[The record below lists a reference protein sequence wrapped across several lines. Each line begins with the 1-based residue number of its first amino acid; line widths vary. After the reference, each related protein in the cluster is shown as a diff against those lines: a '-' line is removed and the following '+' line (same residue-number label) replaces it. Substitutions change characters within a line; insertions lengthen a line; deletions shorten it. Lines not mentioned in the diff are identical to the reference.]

1 MIQKL
6 SFLFAILGL
15 LFITACEDDEPAP
28 VDIVEPSISL
38 SDNGNVDGSI
48 VLPGDTLQVSI
59 QGMAGTNE
67 LAFVRFFENGE
78 RLPDFA
84 TRLFVND
91 SLSPTTQLNIA
102 PDSDNRQ
109 QLEIDIRI
117 LAAELGGNYNVEI
130 ELADEDNN
138 ASRVSFS
145 YFVRD
150 VETSEGVL
158 VNAAQADSTGGLILS
173 TGQGT
178 GDDDDDADII
188 DLGINS
194 DQPDAENWIQRIA
207 SIDTSIVKLAIFPSG
222 FDFDGVLTKARVSES
237 FDEGEEV
244 AETGLIEIGDV
255 FAVQRGE
262 AAYLLR
268 VSEVNISPNDNSDS
282 YSFEI
287 KQ

>member
-15 LFITACEDDEPAP
+15 LFIVACEDDEPAP

-38 SDNGNVDGSI
+38 SDVGNVDGSI
-48 VLPGDTLQVSI
+48 VLPGDTLRVSI

-67 LAFVRFFENGE
+67 LAFVRFFENEE
-78 RLPDFA
+78 RLPNFA

-91 SLSPTTQLNIA
+91 SLSPTTQLNID
-102 PDSDNRQ
+102 PESSNRQ

-145 YFVRD
+145 YFVKD

-158 VNAAQADSTGGLILS
+158 VNAAQDDNTGGLILA

-194 DQPDAENWIQRIA
+194 DLPDAENWVQRIA
-207 SIDTSIVKLAIFPSG
+207 SIDTSIVKLAIFPPSFE
-222 FDFDGVLTKARVSES
+222 FDEVLTKARVSES
-237 FDEGEEV
+237 FDEGQEV
-244 AETGLIEIGDV
+244 AETGTLEVGDV

-262 AAYLLR
+262 EAYLLR
-268 VSEVNISPNDNSDS
+268 VSEVNVSPNDNSDS
-282 YSFEI
+282 YTFEI